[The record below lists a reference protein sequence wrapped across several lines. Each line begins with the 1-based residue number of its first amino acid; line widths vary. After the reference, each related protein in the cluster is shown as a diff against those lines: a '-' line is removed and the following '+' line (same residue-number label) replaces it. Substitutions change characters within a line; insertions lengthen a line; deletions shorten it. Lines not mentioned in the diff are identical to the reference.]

1 MNGMFLVILGLI
13 WKRLSLSKIL
23 LKATFWLVVYGSFTN
38 LLAVIVAAVTGYG
51 EMMPLAGG
59 KKGTQT
65 IEGLISFL
73 LISLTL
79 SMLAACIV
87 VLIGFY
93 KHMKQGSQVS
103 GARFERVRTKEI
115 K

>member
-1 MNGMFLVILGLI
+1 MFLVILGLI

-79 SMLAACIV
+79 SMLGGLHCCFDWILQTHETRV
-87 VLIGFY
+87 PGVRG
-93 KHMKQGSQVS
+93 QVR
-103 GARFERVRTKEI
+103 GCPYEGNKI
-115 K
+115 M